1 MPPSNSCPP
10 DKSHTIPSMRTIK
23 TDILIFGG
31 GIAGLWLLNR
41 LRAAGYSVLLL
52 EQDRLGGHETLNAN
66 GIIHGGLKFGLSA
79 MLRDIEDLDDMPAL
93 WRACIAGNGD
103 LDLSRVRILAEHQ
116 YIWSEASLAARATT
130 FFASRLVTGQVRAA
144 DGAERPAPL
153 DHPAFEGKV
162 YRLSDLVIDMPS
174 LIQTLIADNK
184 DCIYKVSPQNCHL
197 ETDDRYNTTAV
208 FITAAGVEPL
218 RIHPT
223 SVILAGG
230 QGNAGLLED
239 IGLHESTME
248 RRTVHMV
255 MLKRPNLPQLY
266 AHCLG
271 SSRNPRLTITTH
283 PTRDGETVWYLGGEL
298 AEEGAGRDERMQI
311 EAAQRELKE
320 LLPWLDLRG
329 ARYKAVKLD
338 RILPAGDRG
347 LFRPDNAFVLG
358 IGNNIL
364 TWPCKL
370 TLAPNLGRQVLAHL
384 EKEGVKPEHEQ
395 PREALPLLFPE
406 IGQPIWETLFT

>member
-1 MPPSNSCPP
+1 MQ
-10 DKSHTIPSMRTIK
+10 TIK

-52 EQDRLGGHETLNAN
+52 EQDRLGGQETLNAN

-79 MLRDIEDLDDMPAL
+79 MLRDIEALDDMPAL
-93 WRACIAGNGD
+93 WRECLAGGGD
-103 LDLSRVRILAEHQ
+103 LDLSGVKVLSERQ
-116 YIWSEASLAARATT
+116 YIWSEAGLAARATT
-130 FFASRLVTGQVRAA
+130 FFASRLMSGHVEAVE
-144 DGAERPAPL
+144 GAERPLPFQNE
-153 DHPAFEGKV
+153 AFGGPV
-162 YRLSDLVIDMPS
+162 YRLPDLVIDMPS
-174 LIQTLIADNK
+174 LVGRLLRDHK
-184 DCIYKVSPQNCHL
+184 RCIYKVSPQNCHL
-197 ETDDRYNTTAV
+197 ETDDRHNTTAV
-208 FITAAGVEPL
+208 FITAAGMEPI

-223 SVILAGG
+223 TVILAGG

-239 IGLHESTME
+239 IGLGEPAME
-248 RRTVHMV
+248 RRDVHMV
-255 MLKRPNLPQLY
+255 MLKRAGLPSLY

-271 SSRNPRLTITTH
+271 ASRNPRITITTH
-283 PTRDGETVWYLGGEL
+283 PTRDGESIWYLGGEL
-298 AEEGAGRDERMQI
+298 ADEGSARDERLQV
-311 EAAQRELKE
+311 EKAQRELKE
-320 LLPWLDLRG
+320 LLPWVDLRG
-329 ARYKAVKLD
+329 ARYKTLRIS

-347 LFRPDNAFVLG
+347 LLRPDNAFVQG

-384 EKEGVKPEHEQ
+384 DKAGLGPEHEQ
-395 PREALPLLFPE
+395 PTDALPLLFPE

>member
-1 MPPSNSCPP
+1 MQ
-10 DKSHTIPSMRTIK
+10 TIK

-41 LRAAGYSVLLL
+41 LRAAGYSALLL

-79 MLRDIEDLDDMPAL
+79 MLRDIEALDDMPAL
-93 WRACIAGNGD
+93 WRECLAGGGD
-103 LDLSRVRILAEHQ
+103 LDLSEVRVLSDHQ

-130 FFASRLVTGQVRAA
+130 FFASRLITGQVAA
-144 DGAERPAPL
+144 VDGADRPLPFQNA
-153 DHPAFEGKV
+153 AFGGPV

-174 LIQTLIADNK
+174 PVQRLLRDHK
-184 DCIYKVSPQNCHL
+184 RCIYKVSPQNCHL
-197 ETDDRYNTTAV
+197 ETDDRHNTTAV
-208 FITAAGVEPL
+208 FITAAGMEPI

-223 SVILAGG
+223 TVILAGG

-239 IGLHESTME
+239 IGLSEPAME
-248 RRTVHMV
+248 RRDVHMV
-255 MLKRPNLPQLY
+255 MLKRAALPPLH

-271 SSRNPRLTITTH
+271 ASRNPRITITTH
-283 PTRDGETVWYLGGEL
+283 PTRDGESIWYLGGEL
-298 AEEGAGRDERMQI
+298 ADEGAARDERLQI
-311 EAAQRELKE
+311 DKAQRELKE

-329 ARYKAVKLD
+329 ARYKTLRIS

-347 LFRPDNAFVLG
+347 LLRPDNAFVQG

-364 TWPCKL
+364 AWPCKL

-384 EKEGVKPEHEQ
+384 EKEGRAPEYEQ
-395 PREALPLLFPE
+395 PTDALPLLFPE
-406 IGQPIWETLFT
+406 IGQPTWETLFT